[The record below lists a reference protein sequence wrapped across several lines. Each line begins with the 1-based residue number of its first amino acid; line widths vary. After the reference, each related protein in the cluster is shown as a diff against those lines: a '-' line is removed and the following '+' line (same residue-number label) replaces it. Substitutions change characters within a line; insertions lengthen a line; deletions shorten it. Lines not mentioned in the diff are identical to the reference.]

1 MGTDFH
7 SDQVQKMQRG
17 SSTDVR
23 PDVAP
28 HLQISPE
35 FITADLFADG

>member
-7 SDQVQKMQRG
+7 SDQVLEMQRG

-28 HLQISPE
+28 HVQIPLK
-35 FITADLFADG
+35 FITPDLFTDG